1 MGEPAVVGHLHYS
14 LCNLAASVAH
24 LLALQHD
31 SPDEGFVA
39 VSVRVEKCIY
49 VARDENSAVKSS
61 DLRSTNSLKHSAIP
75 VVSPSRPLKTCLQS
89 FVGLMIMIGDN
100 DVGV

>member
-1 MGEPAVVGHLHYS
+1 MGEPAVVGHLLNS
-14 LCNLAASVAH
+14 LCDLAASVAH
-24 LLALQHD
+24 LLVIQHD

-39 VSVRVEKCIY
+39 VSVRVEKYIY

-89 FVGLMIMIGDN
+89 FVRLMIMIGGS
-100 DVGV
+100 DVEV